1 MTWRAVRAPSGGR
14 PNLLGAQQRRG
25 AIGRAAVT
33 VTRAAAVGTY
43 QVPQHGH
50 HRRAQRVRLAV
61 QQGQHHIPVYLSNW
75 LVLVRGG
82 MKLG

>member
-1 MTWRAVRAPSGGR
+1 
-14 PNLLGAQQRRG
+14 
-25 AIGRAAVT
+25 
-33 VTRAAAVGTY
+33 
-43 QVPQHGH
+43 VPQHGH